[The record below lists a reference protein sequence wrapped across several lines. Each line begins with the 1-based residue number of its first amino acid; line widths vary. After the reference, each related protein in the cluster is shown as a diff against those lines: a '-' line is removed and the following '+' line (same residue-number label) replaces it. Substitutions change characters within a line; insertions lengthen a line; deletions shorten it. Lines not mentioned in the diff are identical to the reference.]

1 MATRT
6 VFLDETNEDS
16 DELVIY
22 VNQHNRL
29 YIEMQD
35 PEDNGWRF
43 THITL
48 SKEDAIKLVDLINK
62 EIESM

>member
-6 VFLDETNEDS
+6 LFLDETNEDS

-22 VNQHNRL
+22 ANQYNRL

-35 PEDNGWRF
+35 PEDNSWRF

-48 SKEDAIKLVDLINK
+48 SKEDAIKLVELINS
-62 EIESM
+62 EIDKL

>member
-22 VNQHNRL
+22 VNQYNRL

-35 PEDNGWRF
+35 PEDNSWRL

-48 SKEDAIKLVDLINK
+48 SKEDAIKLVELINN
-62 EIESM
+62 EIKLM